1 MRVMGCSG
9 SGQNT
14 SSAHQRLGYPHR
26 RSSQSHVYQNRRASA
41 LNGVRY
47 AHQVIMHAHQSSAH
61 ARGRQCVRW
70 RLGVCWSG
78 MGAHMNALRLGRRG
92 SKRWSHNASLL
103 MHLPRVGYG
112 RGRGERS
119 ASRWPVLK
127 TGSEWVGDQG
137 RVQTAQNHTSRCR
150 ATATTN
156 PSGRGV
162 LSFDLRPAGGWI
174 WSVMPSEMRT
184 DRDYEW

>member
-1 MRVMGCSG
+1 MGQVVAQAKQG
-9 SGQNT
+9 
-14 SSAHQRLGYPHR
+14 
-26 RSSQSHVYQNRRASA
+26 RRACRESYGVFRVGSEHLKCSPA
-41 LNGVRY
+41 PGLSSPPLIAISCISKSKSVCPVNGVRY
-47 AHQVIMHAHQSSAH
+47 AHQLIMHAHQSSAH

-92 SKRWSHNASLL
+92 SKRWSHNASRL

-127 TGSEWVGDQG
+127 TGSEWGGDQG
-137 RVQTAQNHTSRCR
+137 RVQTA
-150 ATATTN
+150 
-156 PSGRGV
+156 
-162 LSFDLRPAGGWI
+162 
-174 WSVMPSEMRT
+174 
-184 DRDYEW
+184 